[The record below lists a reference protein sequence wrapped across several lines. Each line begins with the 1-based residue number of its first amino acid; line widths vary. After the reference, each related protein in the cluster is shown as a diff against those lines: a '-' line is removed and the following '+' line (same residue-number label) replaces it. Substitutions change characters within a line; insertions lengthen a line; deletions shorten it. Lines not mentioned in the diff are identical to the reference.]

1 MFVCVPEN
9 VIMPVNFA
17 QVIVST
23 VEPLGDIS
31 RDTAEPSYQNG
42 KLIGESSKIL
52 LFSFTSDDRN
62 TF

>member
-1 MFVCVPEN
+1 
-9 VIMPVNFA
+9 MPVNFA